1 MMLSQRG
8 GHSSTRKLDLLWS
21 PLYSSSII
29 IIVPKEIIIKF
40 TEEDAEE
47 IINLLRDL
55 LEQAEVGRFST
66 DQDDSGGDQDDQ

>member
-1 MMLSQRG
+1 M
-8 GHSSTRKLDLLWS
+8 
-21 PLYSSSII
+21 
-29 IIVPKEIIIKF
+29 PKEIIIKF

-47 IINLLRDL
+47 IIELLRNL